1 MEMEQEPAM
10 GVKPAEGCGKREKEQ
25 QDILARLSNAVLL
38 RVPFSLA
45 LQGQVTLELEAW
57 LSLQR
62 WQGATAEVPEEP
74 VEEAR
79 QVPQSAEQSCRVRGQ
94 SRLRSWRWMVWQLRK
109 QISEVE
115 AQGSEGAASSASPA
129 QLGGVCLTFPGTH
142 LCPGARQA
150 EISRAARI
158 ASQK

>member
-1 MEMEQEPAM
+1 M

-142 LCPGARQA
+142 LRPGARQA
-150 EISRAARI
+150 EVSRAARI